1 MTRVKRGTTLRARHK
16 KFIKMAKGHHGQKSK
31 LYREARRSVM
41 KGGTYAFAHR
51 KQKKRTYR
59 ALWIARLNAALRP
72 MGITYSR
79 FINALWKKHVD
90 LDRKVLAH
98 LAAEKPEVFSAV
110 VKMAQN

>member
-1 MTRVKRGTTLRARHK
+1 MTRVKRGTTLRRRHK

-59 ALWIARLNAALRP
+59 TLWIARLNAALRP
-72 MGITYSR
+72 QGITYSR
-79 FINALWKKHVD
+79 FINVLFKKHID

-98 LAAEKPEVFSAV
+98 LAAEKPEVFNAV
-110 VKMAQN
+110 VATAMK